1 MLFVIG
7 LEVGNNPTLIESLG
21 SLGIEAFI
29 ITLFTTLCCGIGSLA
44 FWRIINGKEKR
55 HTQHTANFTRK
66 RFSLRGL
73 WEAFHESLIIF
84 ICFSAGCLMGYFGI
98 GKQLPEHASFY
109 TLCLLLICV
118 GISIGQNGMI
128 RQQFSNI
135 KKSYM
140 LMPLITIA
148 GTWLGAILTAVI
160 YTDRSLFD
168 WLSVSSGF
176 GYYSLSSILITEVR
190 GIELGTIALIHNVMR
205 ELTALLFA
213 PFLFKA
219 FGPLAPISIGGAT
232 TADTTLPTIS
242 RVSGV
247 QFVPVAIFHGL
258 IVDLSVPLLIA
269 LLC

>member
-98 GKQLPEHASFY
+98 GKQLPERASFY